1 MAEMDPLYENAL
13 FIWGDVADLSRSYAP
28 DPTIQA
34 WVGRLKPVSFDG
46 STFVAATQLRWTE
59 RKIMTTYREVI
70 EHFLYEITLE
80 HVSFSVV
87 VDPSLFQ
94 DGTPA
99 VTGVGAVTP
108 VGAAAPATSVA
119 VTGAVPVA
127 TAPVAPVAPVPGA
140 PAAPQPAMPMPPLP
154 SAAAVPTADPAM
166 PAAPTADPAVTAD
179 ARQGATAGGAT
190 AFVPPKLPKRPLPHM
205 THTMRTP
212 MAPAPGV
219 GNAGAVVAP
228 GTATP
233 LSPQPA
239 DAVPTVSTSAATGP
253 EASAL
258 PTDVA
263 AEVAAEVLAE
273 DTPDVTEEGISITLD
288 STVGADQQTQA
299 VETPLANYTFDTF
312 VVGEANRMA
321 FEVARAAA
329 EGDKLPGN
337 PVFIYSKSGLG
348 KTHLLLSILN
358 YIRTNRPGVEV
369 VYATSNGFVEDYV
382 DEMQNRRVR
391 GKEVMKRY
399 RTCDV
404 LLVDDVQFFVKKQE
418 SVTTFFDIF
427 NSLTMAGKTIVLSAD
442 EPPDYLQLD
451 DRIKTRFSMGTVL
464 DIAQPSYEL
473 KRMILQS
480 TYDRRRS
487 EVSWLRGDLVS
498 QQLDWIAEYSPNNI
512 REMQGFLNRVMLR
525 SSQGQGGVVS
535 EDQIKAIRDE
545 IFQSE
550 RKVEIPTI
558 IKFVAKEYGVSESD
572 VRGQRRTKMVSEARQ
587 VSMWLARQMT
597 DDSYQSIGNY
607 FSRDHS
613 TVYNSIMKIDKM
625 SQDDRSFMGKLES
638 FERSIKNR

>member
-80 HVSFSVV
+80 HVSLSVV

-94 DGTPA
+94 DGAPAATP
-99 VTGVGAVTP
+99 VGAVTP

-119 VTGAVPVA
+119 VTGAAPVA
-127 TAPVAPVAPVPGA
+127 TAPVAPMPTA
-140 PAAPQPAMPMPPLP
+140 PAAPQPAM
-154 SAAAVPTADPAM
+154 SASPQPIAPTAV

-179 ARQGATAGGAT
+179 ARQGAAAGGAA

-219 GNAGAVVAP
+219 GSADAVVAAS
-228 GTATP
+228 TSATP
-233 LSPQPA
+233 LAPQAA
-239 DAVPTVSTSAATGP
+239 DAVPTVSTPAATVP
-253 EASAL
+253 EAPAL

>member
-94 DGTPA
+94 DGAPA
-99 VTGVGAVTP
+99 ATP
-108 VGAAAPATSVA
+108 VGAMTPVSAAAPATSVA
-119 VTGAVPVA
+119 VTGAAPVA
-127 TAPVAPVAPVPGA
+127 TAPVAPMPTA
-140 PAAPQPAMPMPPLP
+140 PAAPQPAM
-154 SAAAVPTADPAM
+154 SASPQPIAPAAVPAASASDPAM
-166 PAAPTADPAVTAD
+166 TAG

-190 AFVPPKLPKRPLPHM
+190 TFVPPKLPKRPLPHM

-219 GNAGAVVAP
+219 GNAGAVVAASA
-228 GTATP
+228 ATP
-233 LSPQPA
+233 LAPQA
-239 DAVPTVSTSAATGP
+239 AEMAPTVSTPAATGP

>member
-94 DGTPA
+94 DGAPA
-99 VTGVGAVTP
+99 ATP
-108 VGAAAPATSVA
+108 VGAMTPVSAAAPATSVA
-119 VTGAVPVA
+119 VTGAAPVA
-127 TAPVAPVAPVPGA
+127 TAPVAPMPTA
-140 PAAPQPAMPMPPLP
+140 PAAPQPAM
-154 SAAAVPTADPAM
+154 SASPQPIAPTAV

-179 ARQGATAGGAT
+179 ARQGAAAGGAA

-219 GNAGAVVAP
+219 GSADAVVAAS
-228 GTATP
+228 TSATP
-233 LSPQPA
+233 LAPQAA
-239 DAVPTVSTSAATGP
+239 DAVPTVSTPAATVP
-253 EASAL
+253 EAPAL